1 MSRLNGGINL
11 KNNINFK
18 IETIIDEYS
27 NYVFKI
33 VDNIVGTSLPYQD
46 KEEIVADVFYLL
58 WKNQGHI
65 NKDLKSYLSVI
76 AKNSAYSKLRNKKI
90 TFELKDELVN
100 DNLTF
105 DTDSVID
112 EIVVLQKIKELSEIE
127 KEIFTLYYV
136 DGYKIKEI
144 AKKLNLSSS
153 GIKIKLYR
161 IRKKLKEE
169 IL

>member
-1 MSRLNGGINL
+1 M

-27 NYVFKI
+27 NYIFKI
-33 VDNIVGTSLPYQD
+33 VNNIVSTSLPYQD
-46 KEEIVADVFYLL
+46 KEEIVADVFFLL
-58 WKNQGHI
+58 WKNQEYI
-65 NKDLKSYLSVI
+65 NKDLKSYLAAI

-90 TFELKDELVN
+90 TLELKDELIT

-105 DTDSVID
+105 DTDNVID
-112 EIVVLQKIKELSEIE
+112 EILVRQKIEELSEIE
-127 KEIFTLYYV
+127 KTIFTLYYV

-144 AKKLNLSSS
+144 AKKLKLSSS
-153 GIKIKLYR
+153 GIKMKLYR

-169 IL
+169 

>member
-1 MSRLNGGINL
+1 M

-18 IETIIDEYS
+18 IEIIIDEYS

-33 VDNIVGTSLPYQD
+33 VNNIVGTSLPYQD

-58 WKNQGHI
+58 WKNQDNI
-65 NKDLKSYLSVI
+65 NKDLKSYLAVI
-76 AKNSAYSKLRNKKI
+76 ARNSTYAKLRNNKI
-90 TFELKDELVN
+90 NFELKDEFTT
-100 DNLTF
+100 DNITF
-105 DTDSVID
+105 DTDNVID
-112 EIVVLQKIKELSEIE
+112 KIVIIEKIKELSEIE
-127 KEIFTLYYV
+127 KTIFNLYYV

-144 AKKLNLSSS
+144 AKKLKLSSS

>member
-1 MSRLNGGINL
+1 M
-11 KNNINFK
+11 KNNIKFN

-33 VDNIVGTSLPYQD
+33 VNNIVGTSLPYQD

-58 WKNQGHI
+58 WKNQDNI
-65 NKDLKSYLSVI
+65 NKDLKSYLSAITRNCV
-76 AKNSAYSKLRNKKI
+76 YSKLRNKKV
-90 TFELKDELVN
+90 TFELKEELITDNITFNN
-100 DNLTF
+100 DIIF
-105 DTDSVID
+105 DQIF
-112 EIVVLQKIKELSEIE
+112 IRQKLEELSDIE
-127 KEIFTLYYV
+127 KTIFTLYYV

-144 AKKLNLSSS
+144 SKKLKLTSS

-169 IL
+169 I